1 MAQDWVDQVLADFDA
16 SRLSTGD
23 PMLDAVQAAILLE
36 DVFGVT
42 LADSDI
48 TPESLGSTAA
58 IRETLRRLQGLG

>member
-1 MAQDWVDQVLADFDA
+1 MAQDWVDEVLDDFER

-42 LADSDI
+42 LADTDI
-48 TPESLGSTAA
+48 TPESLGSPEAV
-58 IRETLRRLQGLG
+58 RGTLRRLQGLG

>member
-48 TPESLGSTAA
+48 TPESLSSTAA